1 MASTYSTRIR
11 LEKQAAGENP
21 NSWGDLL
28 NQNVIDLVDQA
39 IAAYT
44 TVALS
49 AVDVTLTAN
58 NGSADQSRSPFIEL
72 AGTVSA
78 SLNLVLPSVSKG
90 YLFNNKLTYENS
102 ATVQIKTIGGTGITA
117 AQGAIFLVV
126 CDGVSVYSLNGAS
139 FGLSS
144 TYATLSAT
152 NGFTGL
158 NTFSSITNLNGAVS
172 ASGAVSF
179 GNTFAVSGAATFKQ
193 VVGPAVTLTDAASVV
208 PNMSQGNNFYLQI
221 TSAVGTTRVITNP
234 TNSIPGQ
241 TGQIYLIQATDTGS
255 KTASFGSSYKFPS
268 GTAPTISTSIG
279 AVDLVVYNVRSSTA
293 IDAVIIQD
301 FK

>member
-1 MASTYSTRIR
+1 MPSTYTSRIR
-11 LEKQAAGENP
+11 LELQQDGANP
-21 NSWGDLL
+21 NSWGTLL

-58 NGSADQSRSPFIEL
+58 NGTADQSRSPFIEL

-78 SLNLVLPSVSKG
+78 SLNLVIPSLSKG

-102 ATVQIKTIGGTGITA
+102 ATVQIKTIAGTGITA
-117 AQGAIFLVV
+117 TQGAIFLVV
-126 CDGVSVYSLNGAS
+126 CDGVSVYQLNGAS

-144 TYATLSAT
+144 TFAVVSGA
-152 NGFTGL
+152 NGFTGA
-158 NTFSSITNLNGAVS
+158 NTFASTTNLNGAVS

-179 GNTFAVSGAATFKQ
+179 GNTFAVSGTSRFKQ
-193 VVGPAVTLTDAASVV
+193 VVGTIVTLTDATSVV
-208 PNMSQGNNFYLQI
+208 PNMSQGNNFYLQL
-221 TSAVGTTRVITNP
+221 TSATGTARTITNP

-241 TGQIYLIQATDTGS
+241 TGQIYLVQAVSTGS
-255 KTASFGSSYKFPS
+255 KTASFGSSFKFPS

-293 IDAVIIQD
+293 IDAIIIQD